1 MRFDEIVNTLLGEYG
16 AQQQQQQQQQTPAEV
31 AIQAAN
37 DPVSQR
43 KAVNVAKS
51 TKAGEDEYE
60 KETLKAAKIRAQQLK
75 KAADDQ
81 KKANMQMQAQM

>member
-16 AQQQQQQQQQTPAEV
+16 APQQEQP
-31 AIQAAN
+31 QAASDTALQIAN

-43 KAVNVAKS
+43 KAVNIAKR
-51 TKAGEDEYE
+51 KQAEVEKLE
-60 KETLKAAKIRAQQLK
+60 KETLKAAEIEAQQLK

-81 KKANMQMQAQM
+81 KKANMQAQM